1 MIHGGFVVDDG
12 RTRRM
17 ERHAQRLGFAKL
29 RSYLQA
35 GCDTGVSIPALAAQ
49 LGVSDWTV
57 KQALHA
63 QGVVLPARP
72 QRLARQRRRFTTQ
85 RIAGRVA
92 ELGFADVRTYL
103 ADRLVRQAW
112 LLADVAAELGAHR
125 ATVRRLMH
133 QHGVRRA
140 RRTPRE
146 LAAGERG
153 RRVQAVSWQARR
165 AARLAE
171 LGFPDLAAY
180 LQRRFVE
187 QGWSIKRMR
196 AELRVGRNW
205 LVAEMARLGF
215 RDSIGSG
222 GR

>member
-17 ERHAQRLGFAKL
+17 ERHAQRLGFANL

-103 ADRLVRQAW
+103 ADRLVRQA
-112 LLADVAAELGAHR
+112 
-125 ATVRRLMH
+125 
-133 QHGVRRA
+133 
-140 RRTPRE
+140 
-146 LAAGERG
+146 
-153 RRVQAVSWQARR
+153 
-165 AARLAE
+165 
-171 LGFPDLAAY
+171 
-180 LQRRFVE
+180 
-187 QGWSIKRMR
+187 
-196 AELRVGRNW
+196 
-205 LVAEMARLGF
+205 
-215 RDSIGSG
+215 
-222 GR
+222 